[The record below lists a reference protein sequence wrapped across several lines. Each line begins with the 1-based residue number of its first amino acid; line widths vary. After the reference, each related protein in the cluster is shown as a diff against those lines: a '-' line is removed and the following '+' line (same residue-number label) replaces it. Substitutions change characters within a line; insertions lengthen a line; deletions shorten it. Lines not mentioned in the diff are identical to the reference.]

1 MKDRIE
7 GTNMPKITTYR
18 TFDSTPVL
26 SHRATSQRIISLPVA
41 EVAPTLKSNIN
52 DQLPLS
58 SMSNEKLAVD
68 IQQQT
73 NSKCL
78 RKIESLKMSATS
90 TEFNYIRYDTDVSP
104 PLLSQTIRDKKT
116 K

>member
-26 SHRATSQRIISLPVA
+26 SHRTTSQRIISLPVA

-52 DQLPLS
+52 DQS
-58 SMSNEKLAVD
+58 SSSNENLAVD

-73 NSKCL
+73 NPKCL
-78 RKIESLKMSATS
+78 RKIESLRMSSTS
-90 TEFNYIRYDTDVSP
+90 TEFNHIRYNID
-104 PLLSQTIRDKKT
+104 
-116 K
+116 